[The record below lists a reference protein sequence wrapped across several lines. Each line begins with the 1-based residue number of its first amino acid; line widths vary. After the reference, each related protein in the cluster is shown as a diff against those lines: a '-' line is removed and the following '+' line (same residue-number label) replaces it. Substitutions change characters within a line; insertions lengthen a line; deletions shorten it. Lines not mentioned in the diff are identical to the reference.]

1 MHLCHHLHMHHYI
14 YIYIYI
20 YIWMVRAEGPLAKK
34 FAVAVRIVHWRSRSV
49 SSRSM
54 LKLWRPIIDPSSFNP
69 KIIHNI
75 VLFKDLKHWHLLLRR
90 LLRSLENQ
98 RVKNGSNPIKLE
110 ANSWQNGMG
119 CTSLTENY
127 EILLPTLSLYV
138 LISARLSLAV
148 TGSSQRHKAWILNLS
163 LLTFLDKSSRLI
175 LYLTNSS
182 NFTG

>member
-1 MHLCHHLHMHHYI
+1 
-14 YIYIYI
+14 
-20 YIWMVRAEGPLAKK
+20 MVRAEGPLAKK

-110 ANSWQNGMG
+110 ANS
-119 CTSLTENY
+119 
-127 EILLPTLSLYV
+127 
-138 LISARLSLAV
+138 
-148 TGSSQRHKAWILNLS
+148 
-163 LLTFLDKSSRLI
+163 
-175 LYLTNSS
+175 
-182 NFTG
+182 

>member
-1 MHLCHHLHMHHYI
+1 MHLCHHLHMHH
-14 YIYIYI
+14 YI

-138 LISARLSLAV
+138 EIILAV

-163 LLTFLDKSSRLI
+163 LLAFLDKSSRLI